1 MKEFNRDNRLKTV
14 AVFIIALFV
23 VYALVLFNLQVVNG
37 TQYREKS
44 NTIKSQTNTI
54 SAQRGQIYDRNNNLP
69 LVVNSDSFAVYVTPA
84 EIPKGKYDTV
94 ALKLASFLDISK
106 NDIDSIIEPSSRNLY
121 KSFEIKAN
129 VSFDKITRIAENKT
143 DFPGV
148 SWQSKPIRN
157 YIVTGSISHVVGYV
171 SKITKDEYV
180 QLRNQ
185 GYNSN
190 SIVGKTG
197 IEKQYDM
204 ELQGRDGYESRTVDV
219 RGHIL
224 SDKPIIVPPQM
235 GNRLVLTIDTRI
247 QELAEK
253 ALGPRVG
260 SAIVL
265 KPATG
270 EVIAMV
276 SYPFY
281 DQNIFNSD
289 NAASEYEK
297 LITNPQRPMLNRAIN
312 ATYPPAS
319 TFKTVM
325 STAMLNEKAYPG
337 EKKIEC
343 TGLINYGGRDFN
355 CHIHRPGHGWM
366 DLKHGLAESCD
377 VYYWIVGRDYLG
389 VDKIADYSKKFGFGT
404 PTQIDLPS
412 QASGTVPDPTWKER
426 RFHQKWLGGDTLNM
440 SIGQGYTLV
449 TPLHIA
455 NMMAMV
461 CNNGTIYKPHILKE
475 IRDPATNELIKEVKP
490 EVLHKAD
497 VDPSVWKEVQRDL
510 RFVITDGTPKVV
522 LANKTVKIA
531 GKTGTGEVSG
541 NKQSK
546 SWHSWMA
553 CYGPYDAPVE
563 EQVVVVVLVEAV
575 NEWQWWA
582 PYATNIIFQ
591 GIFANQNYDEAL
603 NSLPVVRAWA
613 REIQNK
619 NHTRSYRQE

>member
-1 MKEFNRDNRLKTV
+1 MKELNRDNRLKIF
-14 AVFIIALFV
+14 AVFIFAIFV
-23 VYALVLFNLQVVNG
+23 IYAGVLFNLQVIQGN
-37 TQYREKS
+37 QYREKS

-54 SAQRGQIYDRNNNLP
+54 AAQRGQIYDRNNNLP
-69 LVVNSDSFAVYVTPA
+69 LVVNSDSFAVFVTPA
-84 EIPKGKYDTV
+84 EIPKGKYDTIT
-94 ALKLASFLDISK
+94 LKLASFLEISK
-106 NDIDSIIEPSSRNLY
+106 NDIDTIIEPSSRNLF
-121 KSFEIKAN
+121 KKFEIKGN
-129 VSFDKITRIAENKT
+129 VPFEKITRIAENKT

-204 ELQGRDGYESRTVDV
+204 ELQGIDGYESRTVDV
-219 RGHIL
+219 RGHVL

-247 QELAEK
+247 QELTEK
-253 ALGPRVG
+253 ALGERVG
-260 SAIVL
+260 AAVVL

-270 EVIAMV
+270 EIIAMV
-276 SYPFY
+276 SYPYY

-297 LITNPQRPMLNRAIN
+297 LIQNPQRPMLNRAIN

-319 TFKTVM
+319 TFKTIM
-325 STAMLNEKAYPG
+325 STAMLNEKAYPA

-377 VYYWIVGRDYLG
+377 VYYWIAGRDYLG
-389 VDKIADYSKKFGFGT
+389 VDKIADYSRRFGFGT

-412 QASGTVPDPTWKER
+412 QAAGTVPDPTWKER

-449 TPLHIA
+449 TPLHVA

-475 IRDPATNELIKEVKP
+475 IRDPVTNELISEVKP
-490 EVLHKAD
+490 EVLKTTD
-497 VDPSVWKEVQRDL
+497 VDPNVWKEVQKDL
-510 RFVITDGTPKVV
+510 RFVITDGTPRVV

-553 CYGPYDAPVE
+553 CYAPYDAPVE
-563 EQVVVVVLVEAV
+563 DQIVVVVLDEAV

-582 PYATNIIFQ
+582 PYATNIIYQ
-591 GIFANQNYDEAL
+591 GIFANQNYEEAVEA
-603 NSLPVVRAWA
+603 LPVVKAHLRD
-613 REIQNK
+613 IKNK
-619 NHTRSYRQE
+619 TRSSGARQE